1 MSTLPE
7 GTATFLFTD
16 IEGSTRLWE
25 RAPEAMREA
34 LARHDALLREA
45 VEAHRGHVFK
55 TIGDAFCAVFA
66 AAPDALVA
74 ALAAQRELAGMVV
87 RAASEVSGTAAE
99 EMGLRV
105 RMAVHAGTAQARDGD
120 YFGPTLN
127 RIARLLAVGHGG
139 QVLLSQAACDLLGD
153 ALPSQAGL
161 RDLGSHRLKDLQ
173 QPEHI
178 YQLLHPDLPAD
189 FPPLRSLSP
198 ETTNLPVQLTSFIG
212 REKEMEEIKRLLSR
226 TRLLT
231 LTGSGGCGKT
241 RLAAQVGA
249 DLLADFADGVWLVEL
264 AAIADPALVPQTV
277 ASTLGIREEPGQRLL
292 ETLQQHLKPKSLLLL
307 LDNCEHLSAACAQ
320 LAETL
325 LQACPNLRIL
335 ASSREALGIAGE
347 LAYRVPSLSLPELP
361 RLPSAEAALVPA
373 LARCE
378 ATRLFVERAA
388 LSYPGFALT
397 EQNAPAVA
405 QVCVRLDGIP
415 LAIELAAARIK
426 VLSADQ
432 IAARLDDRFRLLTG
446 GSRTALPRQQTLRA
460 LIDWSYDLLS
470 EAERTLLRRLSVFVG
485 GWTLEAAE
493 AICADSSPST
503 PGAAPTPGS
512 IALTPNPS
520 PTLWERGEAP
530 TPSSPPPTTGE
541 GRAEAGSPPSLSRSD
556 IPGKGAGGL
565 GQEGQGVSLEAWEVL
580 DLLSRLVD
588 KSLVMMEEP
597 DGNRRYRLLETVR
610 QYSQDKLLASGEAT
624 EIRNRH
630 REWYLAWAE
639 QAESQ
644 LQSPQEAV
652 WLERLEA
659 EDDNLR
665 AALQWSHADENG
677 AERELRLVKAL
688 WYFWYRRGY
697 LSEGRERLAGALAR
711 SEGLSEE
718 LRAKALH
725 AAGTLAWCQG
735 DFTPAVAQCE
745 ESLALFRQQGDL
757 MGIARSLTILGNVA
771 TYQGDY
777 PRAIRFLEEALAL
790 YRQLDKRT
798 HIATML
804 HNLAVVAQF
813 QSDYRRA
820 AALLEECLSLKRAL
834 GDKHGAA
841 LSLAI
846 LGHIMHGQGD
856 SERGRALC
864 EEGLAIFREL
874 ENRQQIAL
882 CRVILAHI
890 VGDNGDL
897 ERAAAWSEEGL
908 RLFEALGDRWGE
920 ALALSFLAET
930 ALRQGQEERAL
941 ASCRRSLALCEALGD
956 RRGRSWSLFTLARLA
971 HRQGDLAQARR
982 HLAESLD
989 LAQQLGDRHSIA
1001 RCLESLAALVHA
1013 QEQANRAAQLYAVA
1027 EALRA
1032 EIGCPVPAFERPGYD
1047 QEIASLRSHLGEAE
1061 FAAVWSAGSA
1071 LSPEQ
1076 TIAEA
1081 LSESA

>member
-1 MSTLPE
+1 MDSGTL
-7 GTATFLFTD
+7 TFLFTD

-25 RAPEAMREA
+25 QHPEAMRSA
-34 LARHDALLREA
+34 LARHDVLLQEA
-45 VEAHRGHVFK
+45 IEQHSGHVFK
-55 TIGDAFCAVFA
+55 TIGDAFCAAFD
-66 AAPDALVA
+66 AAPS
-74 ALAAQRELAGMVV
+74 ALAAALSAQRAL
-87 RAASEVSGTAAE
+87 ASEDWQAPIR
-99 EMGLRV
+99 LRV
-105 RMAVHAGTAQARDGD
+105 RMALHTGAAEARGGD
-120 YFGPTLN
+120 YFGPPLN
-127 RIARLLAVGHGG
+127 RVARMLAAGHGG

-153 ALPSQAGL
+153 ALPEGVSL
-161 RDLGSHRLKDLQ
+161 RDLGRHRLRDLQ
-173 QPEHI
+173 QSEHL
-178 YQLLHPDLPAD
+178 YQLLHPNLPAD
-189 FPPLRSLSP
+189 FPPLRSL
-198 ETTNLPVQLTSFIG
+198 EAFAHNLPVQLTSFIG
-212 REKEMEEIKRLLSR
+212 REKEMEEIKRLLS
-226 TRLLT
+226 TAHLLT

-241 RLAAQVGA
+241 RLALQVAA
-249 DLLADFADGVWLVEL
+249 DRVEEYADGVWLVEL
-264 AAIADPALVPQTV
+264 AAIADLGLVPQTV
-277 ASTLGIREEPGQRLL
+277 AVALGVSEEPNRPLG
-292 ETLQQHLKPKSLLLL
+292 ETLANYLRPKSLLLV
-307 LDNCEHLSAACAQ
+307 LDNCEHLLTACAQ
-320 LAETL
+320 LADTL
-325 LQACPNLRIL
+325 LRTCPKVRIL
-335 ASSREALGIAGE
+335 ASSREGLGLLGEAL
-347 LAYRVPSLSLPELP
+347 YHVPSLSLPDEK
-361 RLPSAEAALVPA
+361 RLPTLEQLSQYEAV
-373 LARCE
+373 
-378 ATRLFVERAA
+378 RLFVERAV
-388 LSYPGFALT
+388 LSRPDFAVT
-397 EQNAPAVA
+397 AQNAASVV
-405 QVCVRLDGIP
+405 QICSRLDGIP
-415 LAIELAAARIK
+415 LAIELAAARARALA
-426 VLSADQ
+426 VEQLAQ
-432 IAARLDDRFRLLTG
+432 RLDDRFRLLTG

-460 LIDWSYDLLS
+460 LIDWSYELLS

-512 IALTPNPS
+512 IAPTPNPS

>member
-1 MSTLPE
+1 MGVTTLRAEAIAMSPLPE

-470 EAERTLLRRLSVFVG
+470 EAERTLLRRLSVFLG

-493 AICADSSPST
+493 AVCADASHAP
-503 PGAAPTPGS
+503 PRAAAMGAGEHAAAP
-512 IALTPNPS
+512 L
-520 PTLWERGEAP
+520 
-530 TPSSPPPTTGE
+530 
-541 GRAEAGSPPSLSRSD
+541 EAGSREN
-556 IPGKGAGGL
+556 AGGP
-565 GQEGQGVSLEAWEVL
+565 VAAEAVL

-588 KSLVMMEEP
+588 KSLVLVEESAEAEA
-597 DGNRRYRLLETVR
+597 RYRLLETVR
-610 QYSQDKLLASGEAT
+610 QYSRDRLMESEEA
-624 EIRNRH
+624 RDLRCRH
-630 REWYLAWAE
+630 RDWFLTLAEGAE
-639 QAESQ
+639 RRLRGPDQVAW
-644 LQSPQEAV
+644 LNRLAQEH
-652 WLERLEA
+652 
-659 EDDNLR
+659 DNLR
-665 AALQWSHADENG
+665 MALEWCRAEEDAG
-677 AERELRLVKAL
+677 AEAGLRLAGAL
-688 WYFWYRRGY
+688 WRFWRVRGY
-697 LSEGRERLAGALAR
+697 LSEGRERLEAALAQASA
-711 SEGLSEE
+711 SERTAQ
-718 LRAKALH
+718 RAKALYGL
-725 AAGTLAWCQG
+725 AALAWG
-735 DFTPAVAQCE
+735 
-745 ESLALFRQQGDL
+745 
-757 MGIARSLTILGNVA
+757 
-771 TYQGDY
+771 QGDY
-777 PRAIRFLEEALAL
+777 TR
-790 YRQLDKRT
+790 
-798 HIATML
+798 
-804 HNLAVVAQF
+804 
-813 QSDYRRA
+813 
-820 AALLEECLSLKRAL
+820 
-834 GDKHGAA
+834 
-841 LSLAI
+841 
-846 LGHIMHGQGD
+846 
-856 SERGRALC
+856 
-864 EEGLAIFREL
+864 
-874 ENRQQIAL
+874 
-882 CRVILAHI
+882 
-890 VGDNGDL
+890 
-897 ERAAAWSEEGL
+897 
-908 RLFEALGDRWGE
+908 
-920 ALALSFLAET
+920 
-930 ALRQGQEERAL
+930 
-941 ASCRRSLALCEALGD
+941 
-956 RRGRSWSLFTLARLA
+956 
-971 HRQGDLAQARR
+971 
-982 HLAESLD
+982 
-989 LAQQLGDRHSIA
+989 
-1001 RCLESLAALVHA
+1001 
-1013 QEQANRAAQLYAVA
+1013 
-1027 EALRA
+1027 
-1032 EIGCPVPAFERPGYD
+1032 
-1047 QEIASLRSHLGEAE
+1047 
-1061 FAAVWSAGSA
+1061 
-1071 LSPEQ
+1071 
-1076 TIAEA
+1076 
-1081 LSESA
+1081 

>member
-1 MSTLPE
+1 MGVTTLRAEAIAMSTLPE

-470 EAERTLLRRLSVFVG
+470 EAERTLLRRLSVFAG

-493 AICADSSPST
+493 AVCSAD
-503 PGAAPTPGS
+503 
-512 IALTPNPS
+512 ALH
-520 PTLWERGEAP
+520 
-530 TPSSPPPTTGE
+530 
-541 GRAEAGSPPSLSRSD
+541 
-556 IPGKGAGGL
+556 
-565 GQEGQGVSLEAWEVL
+565 
-580 DLLSRLVD
+580 LLTSLVD
-588 KSLVMMEEP
+588 KSLAVYEEQA
-597 DGNRRYRLLETVR
+597 GEARYRLLETVR
-610 QYSQDKLLASGEAT
+610 EYARDRLLESGEMEEVRERHFAFFLRMAE
-624 EIRNRH
+624 EI
-630 REWYLAWAE
+630 EPKLTGLE
-639 QAESQ
+639 QA
-644 LQSPQEAV
+644 A
-652 WLERLEA
+652 WLDRLEG
-659 EDDNLR
+659 EYDNLR
-665 AALQWSHADENG
+665 AASGWALSAAEG
-677 AERELRLVKAL
+677 AQAGL
-688 WYFWYRRGY
+688 
-697 LSEGRERLAGALAR
+697 RLAGALWR
-711 SEGLSEE
+711 FWE
-718 LRAKALH
+718 
-725 AAGTLAWCQG
+725 
-735 DFTPAVAQCE
+735 
-745 ESLALFRQQGDL
+745 
-757 MGIARSLTILGNVA
+757 
-771 TYQGDY
+771 
-777 PRAIRFLEEALAL
+777 IR
-790 YRQLDKRT
+790 
-798 HIATML
+798 
-804 HNLAVVAQF
+804 
-813 QSDYRRA
+813 
-820 AALLEECLSLKRAL
+820 
-834 GDKHGAA
+834 
-841 LSLAI
+841 
-846 LGHIMHGQGD
+846 GHIDEG
-856 SERGRALC
+856 RGRLKNALDRPD
-864 EEGLAIFREL
+864 ARE
-874 ENRQQIAL
+874 
-882 CRVILAHI
+882 
-890 VGDNGDL
+890 
-897 ERAAAWSEEGL
+897 
-908 RLFEALGDRWGE
+908 
-920 ALALSFLAET
+920 
-930 ALRQGQEERAL
+930 
-941 ASCRRSLALCEALGD
+941 
-956 RRGRSWSLFTLARLA
+956 
-971 HRQGDLAQARR
+971 
-982 HLAESLD
+982 
-989 LAQQLGDRHSIA
+989 
-1001 RCLESLAALVHA
+1001 
-1013 QEQANRAAQLYAVA
+1013 
-1027 EALRA
+1027 
-1032 EIGCPVPAFERPGYD
+1032 P
-1047 QEIASLRSHLGEAE
+1047 
-1061 FAAVWSAGSA
+1061 
-1071 LSPEQ
+1071 
-1076 TIAEA
+1076 
-1081 LSESA
+1081 